1 MRFGPVWAALIP
13 IVLSACAHDLVLDFG
28 KGDSVRLVGMA
39 DNFDCDDP
47 AYAKVAKVET
57 FTLQFA
63 DGTTQRLCRL
73 KESKSKSK

>member
-47 AYAKVAKVET
+47 AYAKVA
-57 FTLQFA
+57 
-63 DGTTQRLCRL
+63 RL
-73 KESKSKSK
+73 KHLPFSSQTGQRKDFVD